1 LNIWI
6 CRKSLKFPYPKENFV
21 EHFPMKDIAVKFN
34 FKWFSGFRV
43 EDKMDDNYTTEIK
56 RPSGQIN

>member
-1 LNIWI
+1 
-6 CRKSLKFPYPKENFV
+6 
-21 EHFPMKDIAVKFN
+21 MKDIAVKFN

-56 RPSGQIN
+56 RPSGQINYKYLHLSFINGSTSQTK

>member
-1 LNIWI
+1 
-6 CRKSLKFPYPKENFV
+6 
-21 EHFPMKDIAVKFN
+21 MKDIAVKFN